1 MERLRRFL
9 AITGLVFSLLA
20 AIAAGRVVA
29 TDASDLWYAPALIA
43 CGAASMFFHAW
54 RLGRRRDTD
63 NSDN

>member
-29 TDASDLWYAPALIA
+29 TGASDLWHAPALIA
-43 CGAASMFFHAW
+43 CSAAAMFFHAW
-54 RLGRRRDTD
+54 RLGRRRDAD